1 MCDKVDR
8 LWFTKELPVE
18 GNFEYLSIVSEIE
31 LLEIIG
37 DVELQGETER
47 GKERLESV

>member
-8 LWFTKELPVE
+8 LWFSKELPVE
-18 GNFEYLSIVSEIE
+18 GNLENLSIVSKIK

-37 DVELQGETER
+37 DVELQGETE
-47 GKERLESV
+47 GEESLESV